1 MASYLVTG
9 ASRGLGLALVTRLVT
24 LPKTAVGTI
33 IATTRQD
40 NSARLREIADTSAWR
55 VQIVNLDVTDES
67 SVKDGVAAVERQ
79 LQGKGLDYLVN
90 NAGVSDWSPTGL
102 EGM

>member
-9 ASRGLGLALVTRLVT
+9 ASRGLGLALVTRLAT
-24 LPKTAVGTI
+24 LPKTEVGTI

-40 NSARLREIADTSAWR
+40 NSARLKEIADTSALR
-55 VQIVNLDVTDES
+55 VQIVKLDVTDES

-79 LQGKGLDYLVN
+79 LKGKGLDYLVN
-90 NAGVSDWSPTGL
+90 NAGVSDWSPKGL

>member
-9 ASRGLGLALVTRLVT
+9 ASRGLGLALVTHLAT

-40 NSARLREIADTSAWR
+40 NSTRLKEIADTSAWR
-55 VQIVNLDVTDES
+55 VQIVKLDVTDES
-67 SVKDGVAAVERQ
+67 SVNDGVAAVERQ

-102 EGM
+102 DGM